1 LPVVAARDA
10 GAAGTIRPV
19 SAVRVSP
26 EVAAAVAGGR
36 PVVALESTVFSRLG
50 LPGPAGAEAL
60 RRALAAVRGA
70 GAVPAVTVVL
80 DGEAR
85 VGVEDG
91 ELPRL
96 LSAGRKAAERDLPVA
111 VAQRWPAAATTVSAS
126 LALAAAAG
134 VAVFATGG
142 IGGVHRHWASTGDE
156 SADLVALA
164 RHPVVTVCAGVK
176 AFLDLPR
183 TLERLET
190 LGVPVVGVAADGGE
204 FPAFWSRRSG
214 LPVPHPVP
222 SPGEAAEVVRAA
234 RGLGRRGGVLVV
246 TPVPEGSEVP
256 AGELEPVIDAVL
268 AEAAGAGVTG
278 GAVTPFVLDRIAA
291 ATGGRT
297 VTANVALVEHN
308 AAVAAA
314 LAVAL
319 APVPPAQ
326 PNGSGS
332 SPDGRAQRRT

>member
-1 LPVVAARDA
+1 MP
-10 GAAGTIRPV
+10 
-19 SAVRVSP
+19 AVRVSP
-26 EVAAAVAGGR
+26 EVAAAVADGR

-60 RRALAAVRGA
+60 RRSLDVVREA
-70 GAVPAVTVVL
+70 GAVAALTVVL
-80 DGEAR
+80 DGEPR
-85 VGVEDG
+85 VGVDDG

-96 LSAGRKAAERDLPVA
+96 LAAERKAAERDLAVA
-111 VAQRWPAAATTVSAS
+111 AAQRWPAAATTVSAS

-134 VAVFATGG
+134 VTVFATGG
-142 IGGVHRHWASTGDE
+142 IGGVHREWADSGDE
-156 SADLVALA
+156 SADLGALA

-176 AFLDLPR
+176 AFLDVPR

-190 LGVPVVGVAADGGE
+190 LGVTVIGVGADGGE

-214 LPVPHPVP
+214 RAVPHPLH
-222 SPGEAAEVVRAA
+222 STAEAADVIRAA
-234 RGLGRRGGVLVV
+234 RELGQRSGILVV
-246 TPVPEGSEVP
+246 TPVPEAFEVP
-256 AGELEPVIDAVL
+256 AAALGPVIEAAL

-297 VTANVALVEHN
+297 VAANVALMEHN

-314 LAVAL
+314 LAAAL
-319 APVPPAQ
+319 AAGAAPDGGA
-326 PNGSGS
+326 GSR
-332 SPDGRAQRRT
+332 PDGRRQMRT